1 MAEIKKLCK
10 QSRFYW
16 ICVMITSVLSYG
28 FTLTNFAITADDEFF
43 ERFIHDGVLL
53 AEGRWGYVP
62 IQRIFNSY
70 IFLPFWR
77 NFIALILIVV
87 GITFICGLFRKYSK
101 GRFDEKAATIFAC
114 VAISFPIT
122 AHIFSFMLAT
132 IELGLNLVFVAL
144 ALLWF
149 VRWALEKKQHWYG
162 VLSALSLG
170 YGIAFRETAV
180 VFFMISGFALLLLV
194 FLYGEDEEV
203 SKFKSSMLI
212 FVKMAGV
219 LIVAVAVW
227 FFGAMLFQRLLSV
240 EALVYTAGMV
250 RYDTTNSY
258 LFFRSIVDF
267 VVTFPI
273 MVLRTTSG
281 VASWL
286 VIGFSLILMGVGA
299 VYAVKKKRVSI
310 LLTAVFLVI
319 SSYAMFLVLGW
330 IDPYY
335 RMRTPFMILV
345 GFTVALGY
353 IISAEIEWK
362 KVKFKYFVVFV
373 SIWLVFYGSRMTNQ
387 IFYLDYMTYKK
398 DVFVM
403 ETIIHDLE
411 GLHIEYPIIFVG
423 VLPQQLPLIEKSG
436 YSIFNSGRRGT
447 WHSEIEV
454 MRAHRF
460 FEMHGFP
467 IEHPGVVPKEQILE
481 HLPDME
487 NWPTQGYIRRAE
499 NFVIVKLGISSL
511 EHFLENDD

>member
-1 MAEIKKLCK
+1 MTEIKGLCK

-16 ICVMITSVLSYG
+16 ICVLITSVLSYG
-28 FTLTNFAITADDEFF
+28 FTLTNVAITADDEFF
-43 ERFIHDGVLL
+43 EQFIYDGVLL

-77 NFIALILIVV
+77 NFIALILVVV
-87 GITFICGLFRKYSK
+87 GITFICGLLRKYSK
-101 GRFDEKAATIFAC
+101 GRFDEKTATIFAC

-122 AHIFSFMLAT
+122 AHIFMFMLAT
-132 IELGLNLVFVAL
+132 IELGLNLIFVAL
-144 ALLWF
+144 ALAWF
-149 VRWALEKKQHWYG
+149 ARWALEKKQLWYG

-194 FLYGEDEEV
+194 FLYGEDEEI
-203 SKFKSSMLI
+203 SKFKSSLLI

-219 LIVAVAVW
+219 LVVAVAFW
-227 FFGAMLFQRLLSV
+227 FFGAMFFQRLLSV
-240 EALVYTAGMV
+240 EPLVYTTRMI
-250 RYDTTNSY
+250 RYDTTTFSY
-258 LFFRSIVDF
+258 FLRTVVDF
-267 VVTFPI
+267 VITFPI
-273 MVLRTTSG
+273 VVLRTTLG

-286 VIGFSLILMGVGA
+286 VIGFSAVLIGVGA
-299 VYAVKKKRVSI
+299 VYAVRRRRISI

-345 GFTVALGY
+345 GFAVALGY
-353 IISAEIEWK
+353 IISTEIEWK

-373 SIWLVFYGSRMTNQ
+373 SIWLVFYGSRMNNQ
-387 IFYLDYMTYKK
+387 IFYLDYMTYRK

-411 GLHIEYPIIFVG
+411 GLHMEYPIIFVG
-423 VLPQQLPLIEKSG
+423 MLPQQLPLVEKAG
-436 YSIFNSGRRGT
+436 YSIFNSGRRST
-447 WHSEIEV
+447 WRTEVEV

-467 IEHPGVVPKEQILE
+467 IEHPGPLSREVILY
-481 HLPDME
+481 HLPYME
-487 NWPTQGYIRRAE
+487 NWPAQGYIRQAE

-511 EHFLENDD
+511 EQYLEE

>member
-1 MAEIKKLCK
+1 MTEIKGLCK

-16 ICVMITSVLSYG
+16 ICVMITSALSYG

-43 ERFIHDGVLL
+43 ELFIYDGVLL

-87 GITFICGLFRKYSK
+87 GITFICGLFRKVSK
-101 GRFDEKAATIFAC
+101 GKFDEKAATIFAC

-122 AHIFSFMLAT
+122 AHIFTFMLAT

-144 ALLWF
+144 ALFWF
-149 VRWALEKKQHWYG
+149 ARWALEKKQHWYG
-162 VLSALSLG
+162 ILSALSLG

-180 VFFMISGFALLLLV
+180 VFFMISGFALLLLA
-194 FLYGEDEEV
+194 FLYGEDEEI
-203 SKFKSSMLI
+203 SKFKSAVLI

-219 LIVAVAVW
+219 LIVAVAFW
-227 FFGAMLFQRLLSV
+227 FFGAMFFQRLLSV
-240 EALVYTAGMV
+240 EPVVYTTRMI
-250 RYDTTNSY
+250 RYDTTTFS
-258 LFFRSIVDF
+258 LFLRTVMDF

-273 MVLRTTSG
+273 AILRTTSG

-286 VIGFSLILMGVGA
+286 VIGFSVILMGIGA

-310 LLTAVFLVI
+310 LFTAVFLVI
-319 SSYAMFLVLGW
+319 SSYAMYLMLGW

-345 GFTVALGY
+345 GFAVALGY
-353 IISAEIEWK
+353 IILAEVEWK

-387 IFYLDYMTYKK
+387 VFYLDYMTYQK
-398 DVFVM
+398 DVYVM
-403 ETIIHDLE
+403 GTIIRDLE
-411 GLHIEYPIIFVG
+411 GLQMEYPIVFVG
-423 VLPQQLPLIEKSG
+423 VLPQQLPVVEKAG
-436 YSIFNSGRRGT
+436 YSIFNSGRRNT
-447 WHSEIEV
+447 WITELEV
-454 MRAHRF
+454 TRAHRF

-467 IEHPGVVPKEQILE
+467 IEHPGTVHRQEILE
-481 HLPDME
+481 HLPEME
-487 NWPTQGYIRRAE
+487 SWPTQGYIRRAE

-511 EHFLENDD
+511 EHFLEE